1 MEHTSYLIRENQHEC
16 YVHIDIY
23 SSGNFW
29 FIKRFSLIVILSLGT
44 SGHKA
49 KHNLLSIFFSRG
61 ESEAQEGGPTV
72 KVESRVERRSPDYR
86 APALCLPPN
95 SRSWRHILKAP
106 GGRALPEFISFELL
120 LPHFQ
125 ER

>member
-16 YVHIDIY
+16 YVHIDIR

-49 KHNLLSIFFSRG
+49 KQYFLSTFFSRE
-61 ESEAQEGGPTV
+61 ESEAQEGVPTV
-72 KVESRVERRSPDYR
+72 KVESRVECRSPDYR
-86 APALCLPPN
+86 APALPSTNFIELVAHFVSPRGKSPP
-95 SRSWRHILKAP
+95 
-106 GGRALPEFISFELL
+106 
-120 LPHFQ
+120 
-125 ER
+125 